1 MGFINDAPDAK
12 SNHLTSVSKTLSPEL
27 LARIDEV
34 VVFEPLTAKSLEV
47 LFERHSKELM
57 DICNKKGI
65 NININTTISEIEE
78 NYTKLHARDIKSI
91 FRNKIQTPVA
101 KFIAKNPKSKKISIK
116 VLDKQVVIS

>member
-1 MGFINDAPDAK
+1 MNNIKLN
-12 SNHLTSVSKTLSPEL
+12 
-27 LARIDEV
+27 LACPYCGATDLYEI
-34 VVFEPLTAKSLEV
+34 
-47 LFERHSKELM
+47 

-116 VLDKQVVIS
+116 VLDKKVVIS